1 MEKFISIL
9 EVDEIDVQRECLYVL
24 SNTTLYATSLQIE
37 TLFTKGL
44 ISSFSNILK
53 FEDWKMVELA
63 LSGIT
68 NILDCDQRQS

>member
-53 FEDWKMVELA
+53 FED
-63 LSGIT
+63 
-68 NILDCDQRQS
+68 

>member
-53 FEDWKMVELA
+53 FEDEKMVELA

-68 NILDCDQRQS
+68 NILDCGQR